1 MKTDLNRLCNTQ
13 IILQCDHNKIYSV
26 ESYMLKWIKEPTV
39 DRLQNYETIPQN
51 GSKPF
56 NVYQII
62 SSKLPQTFHNFSFQ
76 TEMEQGLST
85 CISPSEVTYINYQI
99 KWPNECITQHF
110 RPSEKR
116 FSCLFQKKGMKMFER
131 KKKEYANIWTNIRL
145 KTLSRCARIQHR
157 K

>member
-1 MKTDLNRLCNTQ
+1 MDQRTYCRQ
-13 IILQCDHNKIYSV
+13 
-26 ESYMLKWIKEPTV
+26 
-39 DRLQNYETIPQN
+39 LQNYLTIAQN

-56 NVYQII
+56 KVYQII
-62 SSKLPQTFHNFSFQ
+62 FSKLPQTFHNFSFQ

-85 CISPSEVTYINYQI
+85 CISPSEVTFIKAFQGLSTCISPSEVTFINYQI

-116 FSCLFQKKGMKMFER
+116 FSCLFQKKGMKMFEKR
-131 KKKEYANIWTNIRL
+131 KENMPTFGQNIRL
-145 KTLSRCARIQHR
+145 KALSSCARIQHR